1 MSTHKIGLNEV
12 QIEALT
18 AATPEEDI
26 LTRPGAGFE
35 MSYVTGEYV
44 KRTMLNVFGG
54 AMRYQVLNHVVDK
67 GSLILHVSVEYPL
80 YESHKN
86 GTVLCDTWG
95 RIEEFGTA
103 TIRNDFGQAWKTAF
117 TDALKRAATHLG
129 IGLDLYHKTQEEKE
143 TTTDANTKPAWVEA
157 AEANNPLRP
166 QRDKLPAAK
175 SFGSEDSCSPAQKG
189 LIMYLCSK
197 LDHQGDVAWL
207 SETTGVPVD
216 QLGKITKKDDPGCLP
231 IDKTVASAI
240 ITALKEIEAL
250 QASA

>member
-1 MSTHKIGLNEV
+1 MSTHKIGLNEA

-103 TIRNDFGQAWKTAF
+103 TIRSDFGQAWKTAF

-143 TTTDANTKPAWVEA
+143 TADANTKPAWVQA
-157 AEANNPLRP
+157 AEKQNREPNAAP
-166 QRDKLPAAK
+166 QAK
-175 SFGSEDSCSPAQKG
+175 PFGGGGSCSPAQKG
-189 LIMYLCSK
+189 LIMYLLSD
-197 LDHQGDVAWL
+197 LGHQGDVAWL
-207 SETTGVPVD
+207 SEVTGVPAE
-216 QLGKITKKDDPGCLP
+216 QLGKVSKKDDPECLP
-231 IDKTVASAI
+231 IDKTVASSI
-240 ITALKEIEAL
+240 ITELKNLQAL

>member
-1 MSTHKIGLNEV
+1 MSTHKVGLNEV

-86 GTVLCDTWG
+86 GTILCDTWG

-103 TIRNDFGQAWKTAF
+103 TIRTDFGQAWKTAF

-143 TTTDANTKPAWVEA
+143 TTDSNAKPAWVEVA
-157 AEANNPLRP
+157 QNNNRQPAKAP
-166 QRDKLPAAK
+166 QAK
-175 SFGSEDSCSPAQKG
+175 TFGGGGTCSDAQKG
-189 LIMYLCSK
+189 LIMYLLSD
-197 LDHQGDVAWL
+197 LGHQGDIAWL
-207 SETTGVPVD
+207 SDKTGVPTD
-216 QLGKITKKDDPGCLP
+216 QLGKITKKDDPECLP
-231 IDKTVASAI
+231 VDKSVASSI
-240 ITALKEIEAL
+240 ITELKEMQAL
-250 QASA
+250 QSSA

>member
-1 MSTHKIGLNEV
+1 MSTHKVGLNEV

-86 GTVLCDTWG
+86 GTILCDTW
-95 RIEEFGTA
+95 
-103 TIRNDFGQAWKTAF
+103 
-117 TDALKRAATHLG
+117 
-129 IGLDLYHKTQEEKE
+129 
-143 TTTDANTKPAWVEA
+143 
-157 AEANNPLRP
+157 
-166 QRDKLPAAK
+166 
-175 SFGSEDSCSPAQKG
+175 
-189 LIMYLCSK
+189 
-197 LDHQGDVAWL
+197 
-207 SETTGVPVD
+207 
-216 QLGKITKKDDPGCLP
+216 
-231 IDKTVASAI
+231 
-240 ITALKEIEAL
+240 
-250 QASA
+250 

>member
-1 MSTHKIGLNEV
+1 MSTHKIGLNET

-18 AATPEEDI
+18 APTPEEDI

-67 GSLILHVSVEYPL
+67 GSLILHVSIEYPL
-80 YESHKN
+80 YENHKN
-86 GTVLCDTWG
+86 GSVLCDTWG
-95 RIEEFGTA
+95 RIEEFGTS
-103 TIRNDFGQAWKTAF
+103 TIRTDFGQAWKTAF

-143 TTTDANTKPAWVEA
+143 TADANAKPAWVEA
-157 AEANNPLRP
+157 AEAVN
-166 QRDKLPAAK
+166 QSPAEAPKAK
-175 SFGSEDSCSPAQKG
+175 SFGSGPSCSPAQKG
-189 LIMYLCSK
+189 LIMYLLSD
-197 LDHQGDVAWL
+197 LGHQGDVAWL
-207 SETTGVPVD
+207 SEKTGVPQD
-216 QLGKITKKDDPGCLP
+216 QLGKITKKDDPACLP
-231 IDKTVASAI
+231 VDKTIASSI
-240 ITALKEIEAL
+240 ITELKELQAL

>member
-54 AMRYQVLNHVVDK
+54 AMRYQVLNHVFDK

-95 RIEEFGTA
+95 RIEEFGTS
-103 TIRNDFGQAWKTAF
+103 TIRSDFGQAWKTAF

-143 TTTDANTKPAWVEA
+143 TADANTKPAWVEA
-157 AEANNPLRP
+157 AEKQNREPNAAP
-166 QRDKLPAAK
+166 QAK
-175 SFGSEDSCSPAQKG
+175 SFGGGGSCSPAQKG
-189 LIMYLCSK
+189 LIMYLLSD
-197 LDHQGDVAWL
+197 LGHQGDVAWL
-207 SETTGVPVD
+207 SEATGVPAE
-216 QLGKITKKDDPGCLP
+216 QLGKVSKKDDPECLP
-231 IDKTVASAI
+231 IDKTVASSI
-240 ITALKEIEAL
+240 ITELKNLQAL

>member
-95 RIEEFGTA
+95 RIEEFGTS
-103 TIRNDFGQAWKTAF
+103 TIRSDFGQAWKTAF

-143 TTTDANTKPAWVEA
+143 TADANTKPAWVEA
-157 AEANNPLRP
+157 AQKQNREPNTAP
-166 QRDKLPAAK
+166 QAK
-175 SFGSEDSCSPAQKG
+175 SFGGGGSCSPAQKG
-189 LIMYLCSK
+189 LIMYLLSD
-197 LDHQGDVAWL
+197 LGHQGDVAWL
-207 SETTGVPVD
+207 SEATGVPAE
-216 QLGKITKKDDPGCLP
+216 QLGKVSKKDDPECLP
-231 IDKTVASAI
+231 IDKTVASSI
-240 ITALKEIEAL
+240 ITELKNLQAL

>member
-1 MSTHKIGLNEV
+1 MSTHKIGLNEA

-26 LTRPGAGFE
+26 LTRAGGGFE

-54 AMRYQVLNHVVDK
+54 AIRYQVLDRVVDK

-80 YESHKN
+80 YENHKN
-86 GTVLCDTWG
+86 GSVISDTWG

-103 TIRNDFGQAWKTAF
+103 TIRADFGQAWKTAF

-129 IGLDLYHKTQEEKE
+129 IGLDLYHETQEEKE
-143 TTTDANTKPAWVEA
+143 TTDAGAKPAWVEA
-157 AEANNPLRP
+157 AEANNAHRP

-175 SFGSEDSCSPAQKG
+175 SFGSGGTCSDAQKG
-189 LIMYLCSK
+189 LIMYLLSD
-197 LDHQGDVAWL
+197 LGHQGDVDWL
-207 SETTGVPVD
+207 SEKTGVPVD
-216 QLGKITKKDDPGCLP
+216 SLGKITKKNDPECLP
-231 IDKTVASAI
+231 IDKNTASSIITELKDLQALKASA
-240 ITALKEIEAL
+240 
-250 QASA
+250 

>member
-1 MSTHKIGLNEV
+1 MSTHKIGLNEA

-103 TIRNDFGQAWKTAF
+103 TIRSDFGQAWKTAF

-143 TTTDANTKPAWVEA
+143 TADANTKPAWVQA
-157 AEANNPLRP
+157 AEKQNREPNAAPP
-166 QRDKLPAAK
+166 AK
-175 SFGSEDSCSPAQKG
+175 SFGGGGSCSPAQKG
-189 LIMYLCSK
+189 LIMYLLSD
-197 LDHQGDVAWL
+197 LGHQGDVAWL
-207 SETTGVPVD
+207 SEVTGVPAE
-216 QLGKITKKDDPGCLP
+216 QLGKVSKKDDPECLP
-231 IDKTVASAI
+231 IDKTVASSI
-240 ITALKEIEAL
+240 ITELKNLQAL

>member
-1 MSTHKIGLNEV
+1 MSTHKIGLNEA

-95 RIEEFGTA
+95 RIEEFGTS
-103 TIRNDFGQAWKTAF
+103 TIRTDFGQAWKTAF

-143 TTTDANTKPAWVEA
+143 TADANTKPAWVEV
-157 AEANNPLRP
+157 AEKQNREPNAPP
-166 QRDKLPAAK
+166 QAK
-175 SFGSEDSCSPAQKG
+175 SFGSGGSCSPAQKG
-189 LIMYLCSK
+189 LIMYLLSD
-197 LDHQGDVAWL
+197 LGHQGDVAWL
-207 SETTGVPVD
+207 SETTGVPAD
-216 QLGKITKKDDPGCLP
+216 QLGKITKKDDPECLP
-231 IDKTVASAI
+231 VDKSIASSI
-240 ITALKEIEAL
+240 ITELKELQAL